1 MPTRLVLLCAGA
13 TAATRTARF
22 ADPAEPLDAG
32 GRAKV
37 QALALTGPAAER
49 CWVSPAAAARE
60 TAELIGIA
68 AEETPALRDIDA
80 GAWTGRSLDSLAPE
94 AIATWLAAPEAG
106 VPGGE
111 SMAAVRTR
119 VGPWLDALGE
129 GRMLAISHAAVLR
142 AAIAHALDVP
152 VAATMAID
160 IAPLSVVVLSRHRRW
175 RLQEL
180 RAG

>member
-13 TAATRTARF
+13 TAAMRAARF

-37 QALALTGPAAER
+37 LALDLAGAAAAQ

-60 TAELIGIA
+60 TAALIGVA
-68 AEETPALRDIDA
+68 AEEAPALRDIDA
-80 GAWTGRSLDSLAPE
+80 GAWTGRSLESLAP
-94 AIATWLAAPEAG
+94 AAVAAWLAAPEADA
-106 VPGGE
+106 PGGE
-111 SMAAVRTR
+111 SMAAVRAR
-119 VGPWLDALGE
+119 VGPWLDGLGE

-152 VAATMAID
+152 VAATLAID
-160 IAPLSVVVLSRHRRW
+160 VAPLSMVVLSRHGRW
-175 RLQEL
+175 RVQEL
-180 RAG
+180 RRG

>member
-13 TAATRTARF
+13 TAATRATRF

-60 TAELIGIA
+60 TAALIGVVA
-68 AEETPALRDIDA
+68 AEEPALRDIDA
-80 GAWTGRSLDSLAPE
+80 GDWTGRSLDGLPAAALAD
-94 AIATWLAAPEAG
+94 WLAAPEAG
-106 VPGGE
+106 APGGE
-111 SMAAVRTR
+111 SMAAVRDR
-119 VGPWLDALGE
+119 VGAWLDALAE
-129 GRMLAISHAAVLR
+129 GRVLAVSHAAVLR
-142 AAIAHALDVP
+142 AAIAHALAVP
-152 VAATMAID
+152 VAAMMAID